1 MSAAGIETH
10 RSMVKA
16 WECDSFGHF
25 TVAYYFERIA
35 DASATAREKFPTP
48 EGWRSTEYL
57 ARFVSELRAGEAF
70 HIESGIIALADGAL
84 RVGHRLV
91 NSATGK
97 VCTTIEEQARAKAGG
112 AALSAAERAALE
124 AHRVG
129 WDSSKED
136 PGFADDAAQG
146 LMVTARDRVWPAEL
160 DGAGHLGLAGYV
172 HRSSIGC
179 IQLLIAMGLS
189 PDYLREFR
197 RGFSTFEMRL
207 RLDGP
212 APVAGDALEV
222 MSGLMQLGTSSVR
235 MVHRMSDARSG
246 RRVATL
252 RQSGVH
258 FDLEARRSTAIP
270 DELRAKAAALVM
282 RRDDAV

>member
-1 MSAAGIETH
+1 MGAGIETH

-25 TVAYYFERIA
+25 TVAYYFDRFA
-35 DASATAREKFPTP
+35 DASATAREKLSTP
-48 EGWRSTEYL
+48 EGWVPAAYL

-70 HIESGIIALADGAL
+70 HIKTGVIAVEDSAIRL
-84 RVGHRLV
+84 GHSLV

-97 VCTTIEEQARAKAGG
+97 VCTTIEERLEEKPGSPK
-112 AALSAAERAALE
+112 LSSRERAALE
-124 AHRVG
+124 THSVPWETG
-129 WDSSKED
+129 KED
-136 PGFADDAAQG
+136 PGFADGATEG
-146 LMVTARDRVWPAEL
+146 WITSARDRVRPAEL
-160 DGAGHLGLAGYV
+160 DAAGHLALAGYV

-179 IQLLIAMGLS
+179 IQLLTATGLS

-197 RGFSTFEMRL
+197 RGFSTFEVKL
-207 RLDGP
+207 RLEAP
-212 APVAGDALEV
+212 APGAGNALTV
-222 MSGLMQLGTSSVR
+222 TSGLQQLGNSSVR
-235 MVHRMSDARSG
+235 MIHRVSDARNG

-270 DELRAKAAALVM
+270 AELRAKAASLLLRGA
-282 RRDDAV
+282 